1 MKWIKKTSLKFFI
14 IDALHFLVVLTI
26 AVIVTKILYD
36 MLYKFFG
43 L

>member
-1 MKWIKKTSLKFFI
+1 MKWIKKTSLKYFA
-14 IDALHFLVVLTI
+14 IDALHFFIAILMAIVLTK
-26 AVIVTKILYD
+26 VFYD